1 MHLCTRSHLSLKLS
15 GSYHWLLLQHPLEH
29 LIHTLNLMC
38 TKQNSIIPRNY
49 VTFPNSGGSSIFPL
63 AQAKVWYSFLSPP
76 YPSFSPALHI
86 WFIRKCSL
94 ANSSQNTLMIWLLLS
109 TFPDI
114 IQVQAAIIS
123 YMNYWTNTC
132 NNNNGLCFQP
142 WPPPPPKVC
151 YQHSSQS
158 DPLKCKWHHANPL
171 LKTLQIPLSFTQIEF
186 LSARYYIICLF
197 SAFSNLFFSSFL
209 NPYIYTQ
216 FPVSLMVKTQHFH
229 CGGLGSVSF
238 GELRSLKPCQVAK
251 NK

>member
-49 VTFPNSGGSSIFPL
+49 ATYPNSGGSSIFPL

-76 YPSFSPALHI
+76 TPPFLQHSTSDLSGNVLWQIHLKIHLWYDYFSAPFLISFRFKPPSFHTWITELVHI
-86 WFIRKCSL
+86 
-94 ANSSQNTLMIWLLLS
+94 TLIMFPTMIA
-109 TFPDI
+109 PR
-114 IQVQAAIIS
+114 
-123 YMNYWTNTC
+123 
-132 NNNNGLCFQP
+132 
-142 WPPPPPKVC
+142 KVC

-158 DPLKCKWHHANPL
+158 DHLKCKWHHANPL

-197 SAFSNLFFSSFL
+197 SVFSNLFFLLF
-209 NPYIYTQ
+209 
-216 FPVSLMVKTQHFH
+216 
-229 CGGLGSVSF
+229 
-238 GELRSLKPCQVAK
+238 
-251 NK
+251 

>member
-1 MHLCTRSHLSLKLS
+1 MSPSQILVGAPSFHLLKQKYGIHFWAPPIPPFLQHSTSDLS
-15 GSYHWLLLQHPLEH
+15 GNVLWQILLKIHLWYDYFSAPFLISFRFKPPSFHTWITE
-29 LIHTLNLMC
+29 LIHVT
-38 TKQNSIIPRNY
+38 IIMVFVSNHDR
-49 VTFPNSGGSSIFPL
+49 
-63 AQAKVWYSFLSPP
+63 
-76 YPSFSPALHI
+76 
-86 WFIRKCSL
+86 
-94 ANSSQNTLMIWLLLS
+94 
-109 TFPDI
+109 
-114 IQVQAAIIS
+114 
-123 YMNYWTNTC
+123 
-132 NNNNGLCFQP
+132 
-142 WPPPPPKVC
+142 PPPPKVC